1 MKKVKKQQ
9 TSSASGSESGSSQE
23 SSSREKHKKKRKK
36 KKKQHKKLTKELK
49 VRVDSSVKEEGE
61 LESDFEELNPMV
73 SVTKIDPSEIPEV
86 TNKFLMRSEEI
97 LDQKTDKVGNERK
110 FGWSKRQIPQ
120 SRSGRQ
126 IKGRGSFRYRT
137 PSRSRSRSLTP
148 EHWKAA
154 SRKLIKLTDY
164 EKIAEE
170 KKVRDEEIKRRT
182 EERKKRHEAASVA
195 KVEPP
200 NIEGKGN
207 NDPNELDY
215 EVDEEE
221 FRNKRSVITQKD
233 TKKRGISSHHD
244 DRDKRDYRAQDKDR
258 RSRERE
264 TLRSRSK
271 NR

>member
-1 MKKVKKQQ
+1 M
-9 TSSASGSESGSSQE
+9 
-23 SSSREKHKKKRKK
+23 
-36 KKKQHKKLTKELK
+36 
-49 VRVDSSVKEEGE
+49 DSSVEEGE
-61 LESDFEELNPMV
+61 LESDLEELNPMV
-73 SVTKIDPSEIPEV
+73 SVTKIDPAEIPEV
-86 TNKFLMRSEEI
+86 TNKFLMRSEEVS
-97 LDQKTDKVGNERK
+97 DQKSDKNSSERK

-182 EERKKRHEAASVA
+182 EERKKRHEAASVT
-195 KVEPP
+195 KIEPQQADL
-200 NIEGKGN
+200 EGKSG

-221 FRNKRSVITQKD
+221 FRNKRSEITQKD
-233 TKKRGISSHHD
+233 TKKRDISSHDD
-244 DRDKRDYRAQDKDR
+244 DRDKRDYRFPDKHR

-264 TLRSRSK
+264 TRRSRSK
-271 NR
+271 NRYLI